1 MLFLGNNMGT
11 TTIHTANRLKPL
23 ELLNGKR
30 LSFDSPLVMGI
41 VNITPDSFYD
51 GGKYESP
58 EDAVKQAEKLLAEG
72 ADIIDLG
79 AASTRPNAVMLTSG
93 EELERLLPVL
103 DVLIAS
109 KPDIIISVDTF
120 HAQVAEEAV
129 KHGASIINDVSGG
142 TMERAMLKTVASFK
156 VPYIIMHMQGTP
168 ETMQHNPQYEDV
180 TKEVYNFLFQQVE
193 RAHYA
198 GIKQVIVDPG
208 FGFGKTVE
216 HNYTLL
222 NTLGTFRKLGLPVM
236 AGLSRKSMINKVLKT
251 KPQSALTGTIAL
263 NTLALV
269 QGANILRVHDVK
281 EAKEVIKLV
290 NQYLHPSS
298 QV

>member
-1 MLFLGNNMGT
+1 MGT

-51 GGKYESP
+51 GGKYENP
-58 EDAVKQAEKLLAEG
+58 EDAVKQAEKLVAEG

-103 DVLIAS
+103 DALIAS

-142 TMERAMLKTVASFK
+142 TMERAMLKTVASLK

-236 AGLSRKSMINKVLKT
+236 AGLSRKSMINKVIKT

-269 QGANILRVHDVK
+269 QGANILRVHEVK
-281 EAKEVIKLV
+281 EAREVIKLV
-290 NQYLHPSS
+290 NQYLHPST

>member
-23 ELLNGKR
+23 ELLNGKQ
-30 LSFDSPLVMGI
+30 LSFDTPLVMGI

-58 EDAVKQAEKLLAEG
+58 EDAIKQAEKLIAEG
-72 ADIIDLG
+72 ADIIDVG

-103 DVLIAS
+103 DALIAS
-109 KPDIIISVDTF
+109 NPDIIISVDTF

-129 KHGASIINDVSGG
+129 KHGALIINDVSGG
-142 TMERAMLKTVASFK
+142 TMERAMLKTVAVLK

-236 AGLSRKSMINKVLKT
+236 AGLSRKSMINKVIKT
-251 KPQSALTGTIAL
+251 KPQNALTGTIAL

-290 NQYLHPSS
+290 NQYLHPSA

>member
-1 MLFLGNNMGT
+1 
-11 TTIHTANRLKPL
+11 
-23 ELLNGKR
+23 
-30 LSFDSPLVMGI
+30 
-41 VNITPDSFYD
+41 
-51 GGKYESP
+51 P